1 LILPYPDRV
10 GGDIDILPPHQQQLQ
25 APLMGEVKE
34 VFYKGGDGTR
44 IARDTI
50 VAKIVFDEVE
60 NSILLFSRQIE
71 EKKALAEKAKVELA
85 KLLAGSLPEQIN
97 EAKAQ
102 LAAAVQEVDVATAQL
117 HAERTTAFY
126 AAQMLQMIQ
135 PLYNKGF
142 ASQVQLND
150 AKSKSEIAEID
161 IGKDQQNL
169 AAKVE
174 DQKRAQ
180 AHLNLVVEG
189 PRPEDIE
196 AARRECESTEAER
209 LRVEQQLVYAKK
221 QQADGLL
228 KMPFDG
234 YLMEPFLDHK
244 IGTYL
249 RSGDVFATAQ
259 EIAQQLVVVYL
270 PEYEAGKAQVGFKT
284 EIKLFAYKDSPIH
297 GKVISIQPAST
308 SKPASTN
315 ASGNVFEA
323 VIELEKPPI
332 AIQPGMTG
340 YGKIDVGWNPLGYIL
355 ARPVIRFC
363 QVQIWSWL
371 P

>member
-1 LILPYPDRV
+1 
-10 GGDIDILPPHQQQLQ
+10 
-25 APLMGEVKE
+25 
-34 VFYKGGDGTR
+34 
-44 IARDTI
+44 
-50 VAKIVFDEVE
+50 
-60 NSILLFSRQIE
+60 
-71 EKKALAEKAKVELA
+71 
-85 KLLAGSLPEQIN
+85 
-97 EAKAQ
+97 
-102 LAAAVQEVDVATAQL
+102 
-117 HAERTTAFY
+117 
-126 AAQMLQMIQ
+126 
-135 PLYNKGF
+135 
-142 ASQVQLND
+142 
-150 AKSKSEIAEID
+150 
-161 IGKDQQNL
+161 
-169 AAKVE
+169 
-174 DQKRAQ
+174 
-180 AHLNLVVEG
+180 
-189 PRPEDIE
+189 
-196 AARRECESTEAER
+196 
-209 LRVEQQLVYAKK
+209 
-221 QQADGLL
+221 
-228 KMPFDG
+228 MPFDG

-270 PEYEAGKAQVGFKT
+270 PEYEAGKARVGFKT